1 LFGGGRVPKDHRRVA
16 AYGAVD
22 ELNAAIGLARAL
34 EPTALDDRLLD
45 GIQRDLFAI
54 GGQLASPEPAKV
66 AKALAKAALS
76 DERVVALERAID
88 STEATLAPLAGFI
101 LPGGTPKAAALHFAR
116 TVCRRAE
123 RCVVTLSREAPPIAP
138 SILPY
143 LNRLSDLLFVLAR
156 GANAAA
162 GRADVA
168 W

>member
-1 LFGGGRVPKDHRRVA
+1 MA

-34 EPTALDDRLLD
+34 DPTALGDALLD
-45 GIQRDLFAI
+45 DIQRDLFAI

-76 DERVVALERAID
+76 DERVAALERAID
-88 STEATLAPLAGFI
+88 STEATLAPLDGFI

>member
-1 LFGGGRVPKDHRRVA
+1 VA

-22 ELNAAIGLARAL
+22 ELKAAIGLARAL
-34 EPTALDDRLLD
+34 DPTALGDALLD
-45 GIQRDLFAI
+45 DIQRDLFAI

-76 DERVVALERAID
+76 DERVAALERAID
-88 STEATLAPLAGFI
+88 STEATLAPLDGFI